1 MSKYNILIPFSNALD
16 PISGG
21 VERVYHNLVPT
32 LRKNGCSIYATYNI
46 KSDYDTSS
54 VYTETFYMGDISMT
68 DTEYRKKWDL
78 IIRDKQINIV
88 ICPYPNLDVFDYF
101 SQQSQLKVFFHI
113 HNVPSKIMYQSMAF
127 MPSFLK
133 NTYLDNILKWLR
145 YRIRFKKYFDRIN
158 KNEMKVVLLSD
169 KFRQDLKSF
178 CTIDDKNILAIPN
191 PIVLDDKIVNV
202 PIKEKTIL
210 YVGRI
215 NSGQKRFQSLLN
227 IWGKLQ
233 MLLPH
238 YQLEVVGGGEEKAF
252 YENKV
257 KEMKLQ
263 RIHFHGFQ
271 TPNEYYKKADAFC
284 MVSNYEGFGMVLLES
299 MQYGC
304 VPFAFN
310 SFAALSDIIDNGKNG
325 FAIPPFDEDKYVSV
339 LFDFLQKTEEEKR
352 ALRQACIGKAKC
364 FSVENIAKIW
374 LDLFKS

>member
-1 MSKYNILIPFSNALD
+1 
-16 PISGG
+16 
-21 VERVYHNLVPT
+21 
-32 LRKNGCSIYATYNI
+32 
-46 KSDYDTSS
+46 
-54 VYTETFYMGDISMT
+54 MGDISMT
-68 DTEYRKKWDL
+68 DTEDRKKWDL

-263 RIHFHGFQ
+263 RIHFHCFQ